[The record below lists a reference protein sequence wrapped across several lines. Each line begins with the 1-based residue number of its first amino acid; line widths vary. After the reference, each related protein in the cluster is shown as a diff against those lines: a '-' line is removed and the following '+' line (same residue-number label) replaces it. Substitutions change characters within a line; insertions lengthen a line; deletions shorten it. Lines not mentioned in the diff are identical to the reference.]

1 MSSKQLKKITLKF
14 AEDCV
19 LLMDEP
25 KGFIFLPLKL
35 RETMNTKMC
44 FKIEW
49 DGDSVVATKKK
60 ARNDWV
66 NQLQELLSGA
76 SEADMCVNVL
86 EAKKDTLVLPGIY
99 LLYWKIRLDDVM
111 EPYVCVKLSEMSFK
125 NWQSALGQ
133 LYYLAPKFAD
143 DESELKKVW

>member
-1 MSSKQLKKITLKF
+1 MSSKQLKKITLNF

-35 RETMNTKMC
+35 RETMKTKMC

-49 DGDSVVATKKK
+49 DGDSVAATKKK

-66 NQLQELLSGA
+66 NQLQELLPGA
-76 SEADMCVNVL
+76 D
-86 EAKKDTLVLPGIY
+86 
-99 LLYWKIRLDDVM
+99 
-111 EPYVCVKLSEMSFK
+111 VCVKLSEMSFK

>member
-49 DGDSVVATKKK
+49 DGDSVVAMKKK

-66 NQLQELLSGA
+66 MQLQELLPR
-76 SEADMCVNVL
+76 ADVDVL
-86 EAKKDTLVLPGIY
+86 DVDVETDLEDKGLLDGTRNTHSLGMHSTL
-99 LLYWKIRLDDVM
+99 
-111 EPYVCVKLSEMSFK
+111 EPTL
-125 NWQSALGQ
+125 
-133 LYYLAPKFAD
+133 
-143 DESELKKVW
+143 